1 MRPEL
6 SALLA
11 SLILA
16 ISGTSYAAGDAGE
29 PDHHSHGG
37 DERQQLEFNA
47 GKKWA
52 TDAPLR
58 QAMTDINQAMAVA
71 LPLIHMHR
79 FGEGQYH
86 ALATTVRQAVAYA
99 VEQCKLAPKADAMLH
114 LVIADLLAG
123 AESMDGKSADLRH
136 GGAVKVVQALQA
148 YGKYFQHPG
157 WKAAAI

>member
-1 MRPEL
+1 MKPEL

-16 ISGTSYAAGDAGE
+16 ISGTTYAAGNAGE
-29 PDHHSHGG
+29 SDHHSHGG
-37 DERQQLEFNA
+37 DELQRLEFNA

-58 QAMTDINQAMAVA
+58 RAMTDINQAMAAA
-71 LPLIHMHR
+71 LPLIHVHR

-99 VEQCKLAPKADAMLH
+99 VEQCKLEPKADAMLH

-136 GGAVKVVQALQA
+136 GGAVKVIQALQA
-148 YGKYFQHPG
+148 YGTYFQHPG
-157 WKAAAI
+157 WKTAAI